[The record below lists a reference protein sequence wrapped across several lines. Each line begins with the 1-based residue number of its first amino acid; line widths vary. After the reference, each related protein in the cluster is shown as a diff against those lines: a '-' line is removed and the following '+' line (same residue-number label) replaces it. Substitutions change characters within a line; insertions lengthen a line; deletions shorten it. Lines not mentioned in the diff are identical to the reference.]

1 MKEAEHITNLKKR
14 PVELFMMDGA
24 TLGCHETTRCFAV
37 TTDDKI
43 ESYPMLMLV
52 RAIMFELT

>member
-1 MKEAEHITNLKKR
+1 MRQLDDS
-14 PVELFMMDGA
+14 LS
-24 TLGCHETTRCFAV
+24 V

-52 RAIMFELT
+52 PTIVFKLK